1 MWKEAGMGGKGT
13 SPGGR
18 AEVLISF
25 TWLTQSQWQ
34 ADGCTLNTTFFFF
47 FGPAG
52 SQCLLGRQKA
62 CTFVFFSSSEC
73 VSGEETYKGKNL
85 DLNVIRI

>member
-47 FGPAG
+47 WPSRQSVSFGQAE
-52 SQCLLGRQKA
+52 SMHFR
-62 CTFVFFSSSEC
+62 FFSSSEC

>member
-1 MWKEAGMGGKGT
+1 MSLTSPSQRMWRETGKRGKGR

-25 TWLTQSQWQ
+25 SWLTQSQWQ
-34 ADGCTLNTTFFFF
+34 ADGCTLNTSFFF

-52 SQCLLGRQKA
+52 SIFWAGRKHALL
-62 CTFVFFSSSEC
+62 FFFPLQNVE
-73 VSGEETYKGKNL
+73 VVKKHTKGK
-85 DLNVIRI
+85 I

>member
-1 MWKEAGMGGKGT
+1 MRGKGR

-25 TWLTQSQWQ
+25 SWLSQSQCQ

-47 FGPAG
+47 FVQQAVSFGQAK
-52 SQCLLGRQKA
+52 SMH
-62 CTFVFFSSSEC
+62 FYFFSSSQC
-73 VSGEETYKGKNL
+73 GSGEETYKGKNL
-85 DLNVIRI
+85 DLNVICI